1 MSEKS
6 TNVQTEL
13 ITKKGWLETS
23 ILDFSNNIFYNKRLG
38 IILSIIINSIYIYLC
53 YHKTPIISIFIFLY
67 FLYLFYHII
76 VYQLKGTK

>member
-38 IILSIIINSIYIYLC
+38 IMISILINCIYIYLC
-53 YHKTPIISIFIFLY
+53 YHKTPIISIVIFLY
-67 FLYLFYHII
+67 FLYLFSHII
-76 VYQLKGTK
+76 LYQLKGSK